1 MNRVRLRC
9 IMGCSGLK
17 SSYRGSAIVVDL
29 NKCCFQVKNVVV
41 TRTNEREFNMF
52 TKLIF
57 HKLLRASNIA
67 SSLEIFE
74 KCSISSISSLR
85 LNVSIF
91 FEYVEHFL

>member
-1 MNRVRLRC
+1 M
-9 IMGCSGLK
+9 K
-17 SSYRGSAIVVDL
+17 
-29 NKCCFQVKNVVV
+29 
-41 TRTNEREFNMF
+41 EFNMF

-74 KCSISSISSLR
+74 KCSISSISGLR